1 MPKLPPGSI
10 VTIGPRAAEVTVPA
24 RAPGPLAAGSSTDI
38 GHLDSSV
45 WRWQGDSD
53 LQDYR
58 TDDDLLDPRK
68 MQPVTP
74 DRLWSQNPSWRAE
87 DLRAPDQFL
96 DMSEVKHLASTYA
109 TPNELDQLR
118 KLISKLDTERTTTR
132 MIAKTKAE
140 AEQHMIRI
148 QRTERA
154 CAFKMSDLKTDI
166 SELCQH
172 WMNIGVG
179 REESP
184 SSKRRKTMH
193 HGPLA
198 LTDEVEAE
206 AKDVVA
212 EADAKDESIRAE
224 ASKDGEAKTD
234 AGTKAAG
241 KAEGRQAA

>member
-1 MPKLPPGSI
+1 M
-10 VTIGPRAAEVTVPA
+10 
-24 RAPGPLAAGSSTDI
+24 
-38 GHLDSSV
+38 

-53 LQDYR
+53 LQDYC
-58 TDDDLLDPRK
+58 TDVEDLLDPRE

-74 DRLWSQNPSWRAE
+74 DRLWSQNPSWRVE
-87 DLRAPDQFL
+87 DLKAPDQFL
-96 DMSEVKHLASTYA
+96 DMSEVEHLASTYA
-109 TPNELDQLR
+109 TPDELDQLR
-118 KLISKLDTERTTTR
+118 KLISKLDTDHTTTR

-198 LTDEVEAE
+198 LTEEVEAE
-206 AKDVVA
+206 AKDGVLELWRWAKDVVV
-212 EADAKDESIRAE
+212 EADAKDESVRAE